1 MSTKMTSHL
10 SGTVP
15 TSHLQLQDVCL
26 AYGDRQVVQYVDLA
40 MGNDEIVCL
49 LGPSGCGKST
59 LLRSIAGFQPLVSGS
74 IAIAGQV
81 LASNSVEVAPEN
93 RQIGMVFQDV
103 ALFPHLTIARN
114 IDFGIRGWSRSER
127 QARVAELLALVD
139 LKAYGS
145 SYPHELS
152 GGQQQRVALA
162 RAMAPRPKL
171 LLMDEPFSGL
181 DAMLREELVPQ
192 VADVLKREKM
202 AAILV
207 THDQNEAFAM
217 ADRIGVMRHGRIE
230 QWNTA
235 YNIYHRPATKFVAD
249 FIGEGDFLDATVL
262 DSDTLSSCLGELRGP
277 CDGYDV
283 GSEVQVFIR
292 PDDVLHDDR
301 SSLQGRIISKRFRG
315 THFLYRVS
323 VADGQQLSCFTDS
336 HHDHQI
342 GENIGIKLNLDHLL
356 LFG

>member
-1 MSTKMTSHL
+1 MTSQL
-10 SGTVP
+10 SSLSS
-15 TSHLQLQDVCL
+15 TSHLQLRDVCL
-26 AYGDRQVVQYVDLA
+26 AYGERQVVQHVDIDIGA
-40 MGNDEIVCL
+40 QEIICL

-59 LLRSIAGFQPLVSGS
+59 LLRAIAGFQPLAAGS
-74 IAIAGQV
+74 ICLADQV
-81 LASNSVEVAPEN
+81 LAGGGTDVAPEQ
-93 RQIGMVFQDV
+93 RHIGMVFQDV
-103 ALFPHLTIARN
+103 ALFPHLTIAHN
-114 IDFGIRGWSRSER
+114 IAFGLQGWSRAER
-127 QARVAELLALVD
+127 HARVDELLALVELD
-139 LKAYGS
+139 GYGVR
-145 SYPHELS
+145 YPHELS

-192 VADVLKREKM
+192 VAAVLKREGM

-249 FIGEGDFLDATVL
+249 FIGEGDFLDATVV
-262 DSDTLSSCLGELRGP
+262 DNATLSSSLGDLRGP
-277 CDGYDV
+277 CDGYEA
-283 GSEVQVFIR
+283 GNQVQVFIR
-292 PDDVLHDDR
+292 PDDVLHDDK
-301 SSLQGRIISKRFRG
+301 SALQGRIVSKRFRG
-315 THFLYRVS
+315 THFLYRVAM
-323 VADGQQLSCFTDS
+323 ADGQQLSCFADS

-342 GENIGIKLNLDHLL
+342 GENIGIKLNLDHLM
-356 LFG
+356 LFA

>member
-1 MSTKMTSHL
+1 MSLTPAT
-10 SGTVP
+10 

-26 AYGDRQVVQYVDLA
+26 AYGDKSVVQHVDLA
-40 MGNDEIVCL
+40 MGSDEIVCL

-59 LLRSIAGFQPLVSGS
+59 LLRSIAGFQSLASG
-74 IAIAGQV
+74 AISLDDKV
-81 LASNSVEVAPEN
+81 LAADNIEVTPEQ

-103 ALFPHLTIARN
+103 ALFPHLTIAKN
-114 IDFGIRGWSRSER
+114 IAFGIHAWSRAER
-127 QARVAELLALVD
+127 HARVEELLALVD
-139 LKAYGS
+139 LRGYGS
-145 SYPHELS
+145 RYPHELS

-192 VADVLKREKM
+192 VAEVLKRESM

-217 ADRIGVMRHGRIE
+217 ADRIGVMRNGRIE

-262 DSDTLSSCLGELRGP
+262 DSETLSSSLGDLRGP
-277 CDGYDV
+277 CDGYQT

-292 PDDVLHDDR
+292 PDDVLHDDT
-301 SSLQGRIISKRFRG
+301 SELQGRIISKRFRG
-315 THFLYRVS
+315 THFLYRVM
-323 VADGQQLSCFTDS
+323 VADGQQLSCFADS

-356 LFG
+356 LFN

>member
-1 MSTKMTSHL
+1 MSLTPATTSHL
-10 SGTVP
+10 
-15 TSHLQLQDVCL
+15 HLQDVCL
-26 AYGDRQVVQYVDLA
+26 AYGDKSVVQHVDLA
-40 MGNDEIVCL
+40 MGSDEIVCL

-59 LLRSIAGFQPLVSGS
+59 LLRSIAGFQSLASG
-74 IAIAGQV
+74 AISLADKV
-81 LASNSVEVAPEN
+81 LAADGVEVTPEQ

-103 ALFPHLTIARN
+103 ALFPHLSIAKN
-114 IDFGIRGWSRSER
+114 IAFGIHAWSRT
-127 QARVAELLALVD
+127 ARHARIEELLALVD
-139 LKAYGS
+139 LQGYGS
-145 SYPHELS
+145 RYPHELS

-192 VADVLKREKM
+192 VAEVLKRESM

-217 ADRIGVMRHGRIE
+217 ADRIGVMRNGRIE

-249 FIGEGDFLDATVL
+249 FIGEGDFLDAKVL
-262 DSDTLSSCLGELRGP
+262 DSETLSSSLGDLRGP
-277 CDGYDV
+277 CDGYQP

-292 PDDVLHDDR
+292 PDDVLHDD
-301 SSLQGRIISKRFRG
+301 SSELQGRIISKRFRG
-315 THFLYRVS
+315 THFLYRVT
-323 VADGQQLSCFTDS
+323 VADGQQLSCFADS

-356 LFG
+356 LFS